1 MPTVSVIIP
10 TYNRAEAVQRT
21 LDSVLDQTFEGL
33 EAIVVDDASTDD
45 TAAVVAAY
53 DDERVELVQHQRN
66 RGGSAARN
74 TGIAEATGE
83 YIAFLD
89 SDDEWLPRKLERQ
102 VAVLER
108 RSDDWVAAYC
118 GVEMVPESEPGLVR
132 RLATA
137 RFSRFDD
144 TEGAEGGEELVRDVL
159 SDDLHTSAGSTL
171 IVRADVVRA
180 IDGFDESFDRFQDSE
195 FLIRVL
201 RQGKLAYVDA
211 PLVRR
216 HQSENPSASELEAA
230 DSHYLRTFSETVR
243 VLQAEGHDVVGA
255 HRYMLGKAY
264 LREGNL
270 ARGSRY
276 LLNGRRPTPRQCPGL
291 LLSAFQGIQRRV
303 P

>member
-10 TYNRAEAVQRT
+10 TYNRADAVQRT
-21 LDSVLDQTFEGL
+21 IDSVLDQTFEDFEVL
-33 EAIVVDDASTDD
+33 VVDDASSDD
-45 TAAVVAAY
+45 TPAVVESY
-53 DDERVELVQHQRN
+53 DDPRVELVQHQVN

-74 TGIAEATGE
+74 TGIEEATGE

-89 SDDEWLPRKLERQ
+89 SDDEWRPRKLERQ
-102 VAVLER
+102 HRLLER
-108 RSDDWVAAYC
+108 RGEDWVAAYC
-118 GVEMVPESEPGLVR
+118 GVEMVPESRPGPLR
-132 RLATA
+132 RVAT
-137 RFSRFDD
+137 RYFSRFQD
-144 TEGAEGGEELVRDVL
+144 TEGAEGGDELIRDVL

-171 IVRADVVRA
+171 VVRADVVRA

-201 RQGKLAYVDA
+201 RQGKLGYVDA

-216 HQSENPSASELEAA
+216 HQSGNPSARELEEA

-264 LREGNL
+264 IREGNL
-270 ARGSRY
+270 GRGGRY
-276 LLNGRRPTPRQCPGL
+276 LLNGRRPSPRQCPGL
-291 LLSAFQGIQRRV
+291 AFSFFQGLQRRFA
-303 P
+303 